1 MEIPFDIKEVYGAK
15 RVKVIATF
23 NGVEYRGSIVKM
35 GGKYLLGI
43 TQKKRKEIGKEYG
56 DSVLVTVQKDE
67 TKRVVE
73 LPNDFK
79 EILKRY
85 DEALS
90 FWNELSY
97 SN

>member
-1 MEIPFDIKEVYGAK
+1 
-15 RVKVIATF
+15 
-23 NGVEYRGSIVKM
+23 M

-43 TQKKRKEIGKEYG
+43 TQKKRKEIGKKYG

-67 TKRVVE
+67 TKRVVK
-73 LPNDFK
+73 LPNDFE

-85 DEALS
+85 NEALS

-97 SN
+97 SNQRKYVDGLHLPKNKRRVQVE